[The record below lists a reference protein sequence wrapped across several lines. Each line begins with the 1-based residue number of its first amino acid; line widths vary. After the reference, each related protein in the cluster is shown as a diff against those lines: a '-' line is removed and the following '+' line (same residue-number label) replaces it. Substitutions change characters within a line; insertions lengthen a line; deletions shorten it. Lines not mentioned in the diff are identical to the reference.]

1 MKKEPIWKPLWF
13 VVVVAVALMSGI
25 TSIFREWLAL
35 YFPHSVAAS
44 GAFQAS
50 VTTCFALSGFIV
62 LFQMHR
68 EISELQEARQ
78 KPNIKAWFNHV
89 DCDLEQNGP
98 TPCRCRLYLCNH
110 NQRVTTLREVI
121 VTAYGK
127 KLLEGAEQE
136 IDTDKAYVQ
145 RPVAFTT
152 SSEQLYGA
160 TQDVSPIRLEDG
172 IEVQCLCQVM
182 LKVSAIVFDYVVVK
196 IVDSFDNEYIAEDR
210 TQLQRQKSEG

>member
-1 MKKEPIWKPLWF
+1 MWF

-25 TSIFREWLAL
+25 ASIFREWLAL
-35 YFPHSVAAS
+35 YFPQSVAAS

-62 LFQMHR
+62 LFRMHR
-68 EISELQEARQ
+68 QISELQEARQ
-78 KPNIKAWFNHV
+78 KPDIKAWFNHV

-98 TPCRCRLYLCNH
+98 TPYRFRLFLCNH

-121 VTAYGK
+121 VTAYGHK
-127 KLLEGAEQE
+127 FEGVDQE
-136 IDTDKAYVQ
+136 RDTDKAYFQ

-160 TQDVSPIRLEDG
+160 TQDVGPIKLEDG

-182 LKVSAIVFDYVVVK
+182 LKVSAIVFDHIVVK
-196 IVDSFDNEYIAEDR
+196 VIDSFDNEYTAADR
-210 TQLQRQKSEG
+210 TKKEGS